1 MLIYI
6 TKSKCDKD
14 TTLNLDHIIPISA
27 FGEFIGD
34 DDKLKASCHY
44 QNLQL
49 LTKEDNEAKSDSME
63 IGLEMLMKKE
73 VKDKEVYSLLVEIAE
88 KEIRDKQKIIADILA
103 KYSP

>member
-1 MLIYI
+1 M
-6 TKSKCDKD
+6 
-14 TTLNLDHIIPISA
+14 
-27 FGEFIGD
+27 
-34 DDKLKASCHY
+34 
-44 QNLQL
+44 